1 MHRVETVV
9 VGAGVVGLACARA
22 LAQAGREVVLLD
34 AAEDI
39 GTGVSA
45 RSSEVIHGGLYY
57 PPGSLKATLCVEG
70 KALLYRYCDAH
81 GVGHRRCGKW
91 LVASDEAEWAQ
102 LERIRENAAE
112 NGVTDLEPVSREAVR
127 ALEPHLQ
134 CAGVLHSPSTGVVD
148 SHGLM
153 LAYLGDIEDA
163 GGAFARRSRVTSAEC
178 VFDGFR
184 LRIDGEVE
192 PLCCRELINAAGL
205 GAIPLARAIE
215 GLPSD
220 TVPTAYYAKGQYFRC
235 GIRAPFSRLIYPV
248 PQPGGLGIHLTLDL
262 DGQARFGPDVQ
273 WVRAPEY
280 SVDPASASLF
290 DTAIRRYW
298 PGLPANSLRPD
309 YAGVRPKIA
318 GPGEPAA
325 DFQLSDETHH
335 GVPGY
340 IGLYG
345 IESPGLTASLAIGAR
360 AVVALGG

>member
-22 LAQAGREVVLLD
+22 LAQVGREVVLLD

-39 GTGVSA
+39 GTGISS

-81 GVGHRRCGKW
+81 GVGYRRCGKW
-91 LVASDEAEWAQ
+91 LVASDDVEWAQ
-102 LERIRENAAE
+102 LERIRENAVA
-112 NGVTDLEPVSREAVR
+112 NGVTDLEPVSRETAR

-134 CAGVLHSPSTGVVD
+134 CTGVLHSPSTGIVD

-153 LAYLGDIEDA
+153 LAYLGDLEDA
-163 GGAFARRSRVTSAEC
+163 GGAFARHSRVTGAER
-178 VFDGFR
+178 VSDGFR
-184 LRIDGEVE
+184 LRIDGELE
-192 PLCCRELINAAGL
+192 SLHCRELINAAGL
-205 GAIPLARAIE
+205 GAVTLARAID
-215 GLPSD
+215 GLPPD
-220 TVPTAYYAKGQYFRC
+220 TVPTAHFAKGQYFRC
-235 GIRAPFSRLIYPV
+235 SKRAPFSRLIYPV

-262 DGQARFGPDVQ
+262 EGQARFGPDVH
-273 WVRAPEY
+273 WVNAPEY
-280 SVDPASASLF
+280 SVDPATSGAF
-290 DTAIRRYW
+290 EDAIRRYW
-298 PGLPANSLRPD
+298 PGLPDNSLRPD

-318 GPGEPAA
+318 GPGESAA
-325 DFQLSDETHH
+325 DFQLSGETHH

-340 IGLYG
+340 LGLYG

-360 AVVALGG
+360 AVVALGV